1 MSFSST
7 YILLEQEGFVTRS
20 CVCAGL
26 TELRNANL
34 GEEGRYYT
42 GFFQMAIGVE
52 RMAKLALILDHMAS
66 HSLAA
71 PGQQAIRS
79 FGHDLVTLFSKV
91 AAAAHAR
98 GYVFSGRFSLSS
110 PAKQIL
116 EFLSE
121 FAKAMRYANLDA
133 LATGTRQKEPVHE
146 WQRILETA
154 MAADVPQSKQRNIA
168 CQSAA
173 IASAIQSN
181 STVIASDLDKKPLT
195 TTTWFSTPRLYDEAA
210 RFVIWELVQFL
221 GPLRDFIVAAGNN
234 AAQLRVGQGRTTAN
248 VPDMSEFYEFLWVD
262 RNYVLRKKRWP

>member
-7 YILLEQEGFVTRS
+7 YIFGAGRLRRPIF
-20 CVCAGL
+20 VCAGL

-34 GEEGRYYT
+34 GEKGRYYT

-79 FGHDLVTLFSKV
+79 FGDDLVTLFSKV
-91 AAAAHAR
+91 AAAARAR

-121 FAKAMRYANLDA
+121 FAK
-133 LATGTRQKEPVHE
+133 
-146 WQRILETA
+146 
-154 MAADVPQSKQRNIA
+154 
-168 CQSAA
+168 
-173 IASAIQSN
+173 
-181 STVIASDLDKKPLT
+181 
-195 TTTWFSTPRLYDEAA
+195 
-210 RFVIWELVQFL
+210 
-221 GPLRDFIVAAGNN
+221 
-234 AAQLRVGQGRTTAN
+234 LRVGQGRTTAN
-248 VPDMSEFYEFLWVD
+248 VPDMSELYAFLS
-262 RNYVLRKKRWP
+262 RRSKHGLRKKRARRRG